1 MTTSPCTKTDVLVV
15 GAGPSGLT
23 AALQLARY
31 GVQVRVVDRKSGPVE
46 QARATIV
53 HARTLE
59 YLDYL
64 GLADQAMQQGVPI
77 THVEVHEKSRASAN
91 LPLTERGI
99 EGRTRFPCALSL
111 EQSKTERI
119 LVAAL
124 AKHGV
129 PVEWGSSVESVADN
143 SREVSVTVR
152 RVDQLDT
159 ITARWVVAADGA
171 SSTVRRCLGIAFT
184 GNTYPQTGLL
194 ADVALD
200 GDLPPRQL
208 RLILTRGGFVGI
220 LPIGGGS
227 YRLFG
232 AVPPGFTRSMVQQEV
247 SHDAYA
253 ELATDDLQRWFD
265 DYFQVDGKLGDVS
278 WASLF
283 RFHSRIADRFSSGN
297 VFLVGDAAHIHNP
310 AGGQGLNLGVG
321 AAMNL
326 AWKLAL
332 VARGEAKAD
341 LLQSYEAE
349 RRPVAQKIM
358 RNTDRGFK
366 LETASNPVAMWM
378 RMHLT
383 KRMIGPLTRLPQV
396 RRIIFRLLSQTWIN
410 YRGSPAVGS
419 IWVTGGLR
427 PGDRAP
433 HAPLVA
439 TSGNILN
446 VMHQNGY
453 HLLVF
458 EGFSR
463 TGDLDGD
470 LGAISTELADRYL
483 SPVRVHVI
491 PQCETAAHEMYAA
504 HRTRLVLIRPDG
516 HIASISE
523 PNGPSDVVALITH
536 LDGIL
541 LPRPRTPEPTTAFRH
556 APIKPPYHR
565 RTKDET

>member
-1 MTTSPCTKTDVLVV
+1 VTTSARPDVLVV

-31 GVQVRVVDRKSGPVE
+31 GVRVRVVDRKPGPVE

-59 YLDYL
+59 YFDRL
-64 GLADQAMQQGVPI
+64 GLADHAMEQGVPI
-77 THVEVHEKSRASAN
+77 TRVEIHEKSRASAN
-91 LPLTERGI
+91 LPLADPDI

-124 AKHGV
+124 AEHGV
-129 PVEWGSSVESVADN
+129 AVEWDGCVESVADN

-152 RVDQLDT
+152 RAGQRAGQLDT
-159 ITARWVVAADGA
+159 ITARRVVAADGA

-184 GNTYPQTGLL
+184 GSTYPQTGLL
-194 ADVALD
+194 ADVALEV
-200 GDLPPRQL
+200 DLPPNRL
-208 RLILTRGGFVGI
+208 RLVLTRGGFVGI
-220 LPIGGGS
+220 LPIGEGS

-232 AVPPGFTRSMVQQEV
+232 AVPPGFTRSIVQREI

-253 ELATDDLQRWFD
+253 ELPTDELQRWFD
-265 DYFQVDGKLGDVS
+265 DYFQVEGKLGEVS

-321 AAMNL
+321 SAMNL

-332 VARGEAKAD
+332 VTRGEAKPD

-349 RRPVAQKIM
+349 RRPVAEKIM

-366 LETASNPVAMWM
+366 LETASTPVAMWM
-378 RMHLT
+378 RMHLAT
-383 KRMIGPLTRLPQV
+383 RLIGPLTRLSQV
-396 RRIIFRLLSQTWIN
+396 RRIVFRMMSQTWIT
-410 YRGSPAVGS
+410 YRGSPVVANMRVAGD
-419 IWVTGGLR
+419 LR

-433 HAPLVA
+433 HAPLA
-439 TSGNILN
+439 TTSGSVLN
-446 VMHQNGY
+446 VTHHNGY

-458 EGFSR
+458 GGLFSAGFI
-463 TGDLDGD
+463 GD
-470 LGAISTELADRYL
+470 LGAIGATVSDRYL
-483 SPVRVHVI
+483 SPVCVHII
-491 PQCETAAHEMYAA
+491 PQCETAAHKAYAA

-516 HIASISE
+516 HIASISD
-523 PNGPSDVVALITH
+523 PNGPSDIVPIITH

-541 LPRPRTPEPTTAFRH
+541 LRRSRAPDIRDDPYRVVSHDYEP
-556 APIKPPYHR
+556 
-565 RTKDET
+565 